1 LSAIRRGTSFAQE
14 ARALRRSHEMSES
27 QDLVARTAAR
37 SVRSFYADLHADPA
51 APRVC
56 RGTSCWL
63 AGGEEVW
70 KLHARKHACRPA
82 YCVGW
87 CDRSP
92 ALLRADGSVATGA
105 RARAERGADPEDAR
119 PSVRSLASEPIVTA
133 RIARG
138 DFAELDAA
146 RRDGAYAA
154 LERALAGPPE
164 AVLAALERAGQRGR
178 GGSGFPTAAKWRACA
193 SAPGP
198 ARVAIANGDEGDPG
212 SFVDRVLMEGDPHA
226 LLEGLLLCAFAIG
239 AGEGIVFIR
248 SEYPRAQ
255 QRVAAAIAAARAAGL
270 AGARILGSGFSCELR
285 VASGHG
291 SYVCG
296 EETALLEAL
305 EGRRG
310 EVRLRPPYPS
320 ERGLHGRPTV
330 VNNVET
336 LACVPSIV
344 ARGGEWYARR
354 GTPTCA
360 GTIALCLN
368 AGFERPGIVE
378 VEFGT
383 PLARVLEAAGS
394 GAGGRR
400 LDGVLLG
407 GPMGSV
413 VLPRD
418 FDAPVCYDAMS
429 ARGLRLGHGGIVA
442 LPEGADLRGL
452 LLHWLAFMR
461 DESCGRCTPCRLGS
475 QRAHAWLATAPR
487 GADEAALLRLFDVME
502 QASLCAFGQLLPG
515 PMRELATHFRARV
528 FGSAP

>member
-1 LSAIRRGTSFAQE
+1 MSREQALRTE
-14 ARALRRSHEMSES
+14 ARG
-27 QDLVARTAAR
+27 VA
-37 SVRSFYADLHADPA
+37 SFYADLHADPA
-51 APRVC
+51 ATRIC

-63 AGGEEVW
+63 AGGDEVW
-70 KLHARKHACRPA
+70 KAHSRKEACRPA
-82 YCVGW
+82 YCLGW

-92 ALLRADGSVATGA
+92 ALLRADGAVATGE
-105 RARAERGADPEDAR
+105 RARSERGRDEPGAR
-119 PSVRSLASEPIVTA
+119 PSVRCTAPEPIATA

-138 DFAELDAA
+138 CFAALADA

-164 AVLAALERAGQRGR
+164 AVLAALERSRERGR
-178 GGSGFPTAAKWRACA
+178 GGSGFPTAVKWRTCA
-193 SAPGP
+193 AAP
-198 ARVAIANGDEGDPG
+198 AASRVVVANGDEGDPG
-212 SFVDRVLMEGDPHA
+212 SFVDRLLMEDDPHA
-226 LLEGLLLCAFAIG
+226 LLEGLLLCAFAVG
-239 AGEGIVFIR
+239 ASDGIDYIR
-248 SEYPRAQ
+248 SEYPLAQ
-255 QRVAAAIAAARAAGL
+255 QRVRAAIEAARAAGL
-270 AGARILGSGFSCELR
+270 AGPRILGSDFSCELR

-296 EETALLEAL
+296 EETALLESL

-310 EVRLRPPYPS
+310 EVRLRPPYPT

-336 LACVPSIV
+336 LACVPAIV
-344 ARGGEWYARR
+344 ARGGEWFAGL
-354 GTPTCA
+354 GTKGSS

-383 PLARVLEAAGS
+383 PLAAVLEEAGF
-394 GAGGRR
+394 GAGGRA
-400 LDGVLLG
+400 LDAVLLG

-418 FDAPVCYDAMS
+418 WDAPVCYEAMA
-429 ARGLRLGHGGIVA
+429 ARGLRLGHGGLVA
-442 LPEGADLRGL
+442 LPAGADLRGL

-475 QRAHAWLATAPR
+475 QRAHALFEAAPR
-487 GADEAALLRLFDVME
+487 GADAASLLRLFDVME

-515 PMRELATHFRARV
+515 PMRELATHFHARV
-528 FGSAP
+528 FGEGS